1 MNSKRFEDIL
11 AAYGAD
17 PLRWPEA
24 EREDALR
31 HQAGES
37 AAAARALDRALDLDV
52 RAVDVDAFTARAL
65 ANFAKPS
72 ASVTPLPRRANR
84 APLWALAA
92 CAVLGLAIGF
102 GAGSFAPSDAAY
114 QTVAGAFD
122 GGYGAD
128 EDSGG

>member
-1 MNSKRFEDIL
+1 MNSRRFEEIL

-17 PLRWPEA
+17 PLRWPDA
-24 EREDALR
+24 ERDEALR

-37 AAAARALDRALDLDV
+37 AAAARALDRALDLNTQ
-52 RAVDVDAFTARAL
+52 AVDVDAFTARAM
-65 ANFAKPS
+65 ANFAKPR
-72 ASVTPLPRRANR
+72 ASVTPLPRRANL
-84 APLWALAA
+84 APIWALAA

-114 QTVAGAFD
+114 QTVAGAFG

-128 EDSGG
+128 EDGGG